1 MMSASQARTP
11 APRKTVVFVENDK
24 TIRDSVTLGLEHQG
38 FRTFGVANRFAMRQL
53 RERPHPDID
62 VMILDINLEDQQ
74 SHATGFDVGQEV
86 IDSQPDLPPRIII
99 YSGHRDTN
107 YYEAAVRM
115 GADDYIAKADHLGR
129 KRLFSRVSTSS
140 LFRSLSP
147 VRPEISWRLGQIAEK
162 NLGLDL
168 SATHICQQ
176 IIAPEV
182 KACLGV
188 SCVFISSNIKEA
200 RILDPEAQL
209 FSELPKDWLSV
220 QQRIFEAEPV
230 ASPFMLSPRD
240 IESFIK
246 QGNDDLIRR
255 LERAIFVP
263 LYDEGAYSLSMG
275 ILPTDEAEVLREQ
288 ESPGHYAQN
297 VYSRLREPIAK
308 EFKYL
313 RQVKATIERTKLRH
327 TSSFC
332 LYVGKTQ
339 IDALEQS
346 LENKEITSE
355 NACFRRLKRLADDL
369 QATGLEFSRLLENR
383 VPSEITNPAKVSA
396 RTVVNEA
403 WKMLAQQGVVNPD
416 RLEITH
422 TGADVQIPIEHE
434 DLFLAT
440 LRMLEWL
447 AQREDK
453 IALDAPHR
461 TIDVCYERQPGRV
474 AIRFTDHS
482 WQLGERLRRRLF
494 EPFTQGTTT
503 SVETGDKGEP
513 RPGLYLPLYLAKVLL
528 TVKNDGILEDRTD
541 ELDSKK
547 VGNCFVFAFPV
558 EDN

>member
-1 MMSASQARTP
+1 MMSAFQTATI
-11 APRKTVVFVENDK
+11 APRKTVLFVENDK
-24 TIRDSVTLGLEHQG
+24 TIRDSVTVGLEQQG
-38 FRTFGVANRFAMRQL
+38 FRTLGVANRLGMRKL

-74 SHATGFDVGQEV
+74 SHATGFDVGQEI
-86 IDSQPDLPPRIII
+86 IDAQPDLPPRIII
-99 YSGHRDTN
+99 YTGHHDTN

-140 LFRSLSP
+140 LFRALSP

-162 NLGLDL
+162 NLEVGA
-168 SATHICQQ
+168 SAAHICQQ

-188 SCVFISSNIKEA
+188 SCIFISSNTKDA
-200 RILDPEAQL
+200 RILDPQASL
-209 FSELPKDWLSV
+209 SSELPKDWLNI
-220 QQRIFEAEPV
+220 QQKVFEAESN
-230 ASPFMLSPRD
+230 ANPFTLSPGD
-240 IESFIK
+240 IDSLMKE
-246 QGNDDLIRR
+246 GNDDLFRR
-255 LERAIFVP
+255 LTGAILVP
-263 LYDEGAYSLSMG
+263 LYDEGEFHLSMG
-275 ILPTDEAEVLREQ
+275 ILATDRAEVVGEQ
-288 ESPGHYAQN
+288 KNTRRYTQN
-297 VYSRLREPIAK
+297 YSRLREPIAK

-313 RQVKATIERTKLRH
+313 AQVKTTIERTKLRH

-339 IDALEQS
+339 LGALAQS
-346 LENKEITSE
+346 LEKKEITPE

-369 QATGLEFSRLLENR
+369 QATGLEFSRLLEDR
-383 VPSEITNPAKVSA
+383 SPSEITNPAKISA
-396 RTVVNEA
+396 QTVVNEA
-403 WKMLAQQGVVNPD
+403 WKMLVEQGVVNPE
-416 RLEITH
+416 RLKITH
-422 TGADVQIPIEHE
+422 TGADVYVSIEHA

-453 IALDAPHR
+453 IDLDASHR
-461 TIDVCYERQPGRV
+461 AIDVCYERQPGRV

-482 WQLGERLRRRLF
+482 WQLGERLRRKLF
-494 EPFTQGTTT
+494 EPFTQGTNTA
-503 SVETGDKGEP
+503 VEREDKGEP

-528 TVKNDGILEDRTD
+528 TVKNDGMLEDRTD

-558 EDN
+558 EV